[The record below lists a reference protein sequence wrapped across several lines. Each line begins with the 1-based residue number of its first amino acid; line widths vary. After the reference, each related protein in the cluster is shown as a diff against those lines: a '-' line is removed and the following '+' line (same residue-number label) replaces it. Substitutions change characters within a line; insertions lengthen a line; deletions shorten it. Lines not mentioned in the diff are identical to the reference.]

1 MSGSPIIVLLG
12 APGAGKGTQ
21 AQKLANQLNLTH
33 LSTGDVLRDAVQRE
47 TGLGK
52 QVKEIVESGE
62 LVPDQ
67 LVSEIVRERIN
78 EIGSSQGIVL
88 DGYPRNLPQVEFL
101 EQVAGDQSI
110 ISVNIQVDT
119 EQLLKRLTGRRYCQS
134 CGKIYNIYFS
144 PPEKEGVCNVCG
156 SELILRKDDQEEV
169 VGERL
174 RVYQEHTAP
183 VIDSYSRKGSYLQV
197 NGSQD
202 PERVSEDIVRR
213 LRQEL
218 PAAGDGAQ

>member
-33 LSTGDVLRDAVQRE
+33 LSTGDVLREAVQRE

-52 QVKEIVESGE
+52 QVKEIMESGE

-78 EIGSSQGIVL
+78 EVGSSQGIVL
-88 DGYPRNLPQVEFL
+88 DGYPRNLPQVDFL
-101 EQVAGDQSI
+101 EQVAGDKGI
-110 ISVNIQVDT
+110 IPVNIQVDT
-119 EQLLKRLTGRRYCQS
+119 EQLRKRLTGRRYCQS